1 MARDTYTEQT
11 WENLPS
17 EETPITAERLGHMEA
32 GIKAAM
38 DNRALKEKYGDQS
51 IRLSFGN
58 EEPTPPG
65 KMSFEMGVWSKAT
78 EDFAVAIGNNVEA
91 TEQNAISIGSNTKAN
106 HYNAFVT
113 GSFTKSS
120 RADQFVCGHYNADD
134 PNAAFIIGF
143 GFGENDR
150 RNIHTVD
157 YQGNAYFKGDVANE
171 QYSLNALGE
180 KLGGMSDNTADITDE
195 CLVEAS
201 GQTLEV
207 TVPLSLIMS
216 AYGYYIVGGEFI
228 GAIYYD
234 GIPPMLFN
242 LQISAVKDGEVH
254 GRSVLTNLIAS
265 TTATYG
271 YKFDGSIELLFANSW
286 DTPKAKVTFD
296 LGREGTVRYSTIFR
310 TAGSAID
317 FTISELRDE
326 ELTYEETMA
335 ILNEEE
341 GHNVE

>member
-1 MARDTYTEQT
+1 MARDTYTKVHEDWQ
-11 WENLPS
+11 NDPS
-17 EETPITAERLGHMEA
+17 TDTPIMAEDMEHIEA
-32 GIKAAM
+32 GIKTAM
-38 DNRALKEKYGDQS
+38 DSRALKEIYGDQS
-51 IRLSFGN
+51 IRLSVLN
-58 EEPTPPG
+58 DDPTPLG
-65 KMSFEMGVWSKAT
+65 KISLEMGVKAKAT
-78 EDFAVAIGNNVEA
+78 KDFTVAIGNNAEA
-91 TEQNAISIGSNTKAN
+91 TEQNAVSIGSNTKSN
-106 HYNAFVT
+106 HDCAFVT
-113 GSFTKSS
+113 GLFTKSS
-120 RADQFVCGHYNADD
+120 RVNQLVGGMYNADD
-134 PNAAFIIGF
+134 PNAVFILGF
-143 GFGENDR
+143 GFGEDKR
-150 RNIHTVD
+150 ENIHTVD
-157 YQGNAYFKGDVANE
+157 YQGNAYFKGDVANG

-180 KLGGMSDNTADITDE
+180 KLGGMVDNTVDVTEDCVLSIT
-195 CLVEAS
+195 

-207 TVPLSLIMS
+207 IVPLSLIMS

-317 FTISELRDE
+317 FTISELRGE

-341 GHNVE
+341 EA